1 MANAERHPE
10 LDLTGHWLQEEGA
23 VSRHFEELLS
33 SSAAT
38 DPRRTYAQAGPSTG
52 QNTSTDQHRRASIRL
67 SRAHFATQSALRFD
81 LVLMAAGVFVE
92 QVEGLVVAEV
102 KRG

>member
-1 MANAERHPE
+1 M
-10 LDLTGHWLQEEGA
+10 DLRP
-23 VSRHFEELLS
+23 VLL
-33 SSAAT
+33 
-38 DPRRTYAQAGPSTG
+38 PQAGPSTG

-67 SRAHFATQSALRFD
+67 SRAQLATQSAPRFD

-102 KRG
+102 NGCEMERPGPEAAKQPLSR